1 MSANNCVLSM
11 NQCLL
16 DNWRILWLVAARN
29 VCSKPFPIRN
39 LVIFILLQGPHTDE
53 VEKGRQCFN

>member
-16 DNWRILWLVAARN
+16 DNWRILWLVSARN
-29 VCSKPFPIRN
+29 VYFKPFPICN
-39 LVIFILLQGPHTDE
+39 LVILILLQGPHTDE
-53 VEKGRQCFN
+53 VEKGRQWFN